1 MLKEILILSLI
12 ISLQTSTFPK
22 ITGKIIDKQTQE
34 ELVGVK
40 IISDSDTT
48 YSDMNGNFTI
58 NTLTNT
64 SNLTFSYI
72 SYQSDT
78 LNVMKKYEYFTKK

>member
-1 MLKEILILSLI
+1 MLKEMLILSFI

-34 ELVGVK
+34 ELVGVR

-48 YSDMNGNFTI
+48 YSDINGDFEI
-58 NTLTNT
+58 NTLTDT
-64 SNLTFSYI
+64 SNLIFYFI
-72 SYQSDT
+72 SYQSNT
-78 LNVMKKYEYFTKK
+78 LNVNTDYEYLSKK